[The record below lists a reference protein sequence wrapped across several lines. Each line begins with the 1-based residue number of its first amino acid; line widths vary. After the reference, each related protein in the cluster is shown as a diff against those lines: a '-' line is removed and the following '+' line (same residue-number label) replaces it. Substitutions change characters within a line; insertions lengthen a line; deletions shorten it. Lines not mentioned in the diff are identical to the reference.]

1 MVFAPGNAWHC
12 LARLLRRSQPYLP
25 VAKASFMGL
34 DIRWPIGLMFSLIG
48 ALLVICGVVTGSD
61 TEMYKRSLGIN
72 INLYWGLLL
81 LVFGVS
87 MVTLAWRGA
96 RKAKQTETSAPLSK
110 PEE

>member
-1 MVFAPGNAWHC
+1 
-12 LARLLRRSQPYLP
+12 
-25 VAKASFMGL
+25 MGL

-81 LVFGVS
+81 LVFGIS

-96 RKAKQTETSAPLSK
+96 QKAKQRESSAPLSK
-110 PEE
+110 PEEMASRK